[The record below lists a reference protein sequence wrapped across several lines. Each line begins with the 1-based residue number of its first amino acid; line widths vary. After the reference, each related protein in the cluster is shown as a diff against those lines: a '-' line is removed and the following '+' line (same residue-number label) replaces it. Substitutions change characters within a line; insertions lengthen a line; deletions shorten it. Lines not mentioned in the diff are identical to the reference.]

1 MPRRFGTH
9 SPVSSIFLQ
18 AAQEERPPAP
28 RLRPHR
34 WPGPIPLR
42 VEHAQKSR
50 SVPPAAG
57 RAADRRADQADA
69 GQAVQQALFLDDS
82 IRRCREAGRELT
94 VQELCA
100 AYLDF
105 ADDYYTKNGRP
116 TGHVPNIRRMI
127 RVIDELYA
135 CESL

>member
-1 MPRRFGTH
+1 MRAGSAPIPQYRRFFSKQRKRNG
-9 SPVSSIFLQ
+9 L
-18 AAQEERPPAP
+18 PPLGCV
-28 RLRPHR
+28 R
-34 WPGPIPLR
+34 I
-42 VEHAQKSR
+42 
-50 SVPPAAG
+50 AG
-57 RAADRRADQADA
+57 RVRYLGEWNTPKSLEAYRRLLAELQTARADQADA